1 MPILFDY
8 AATSVTSD
16 NLFTRYHERFVKEM
30 TGRDSKIVELYA
42 KISVNDINSL
52 DFSKSV
58 MWNGV
63 LYRLNQITDF
73 DSNISESTKIEL
85 IKIIQAN
92 NPVTG
97 TITWTELP
105 TVDIEFSPSDT
116 GTDVGVGFG
125 GVEDILTYSDIF
137 FG

>member
-1 MPILFDY
+1 
-8 AATSVTSD
+8 
-16 NLFTRYHERFVKEM
+16 M

-125 GVEDILTYSDIF
+125 GIEDALIYSDIF